1 MFKRSSKI
9 TMLML
14 IVVFCAFAF
23 VGCGTTKDNTG
34 TTTTD
39 QTTDT
44 TKNDTTTNN
53 DENLSLTI
61 TSPKE
66 GDTIE
71 GGTVTVVG
79 NAKGDVDGI
88 DKVKIQILSSD
99 GTVLG
104 EDSSLIADLDQQYS
118 ADVKYE
124 ITDDTTKNDD
134 GTIDGKIR
142 AYVEDTNGTMTTE
155 KSISVKLK

>member
-1 MFKRSSKI
+1 MLKRSSRI

-23 VGCGTTKDNTG
+23 AACGTTNDNTDNN
-34 TTTTD
+34 TD

-44 TKNDTTTNN
+44 TKNDTTTDNAK
-53 DENLSLTI
+53 DISLTI
-61 TSPKE
+61 TSPAD

-71 GGTVTVVG
+71 GGKVTVVG
-79 NAKGDVDGI
+79 NVKGEDLDGL
-88 DKVKIQILSSD
+88 DTVKIQVLADD

-104 EDSSLIADLDQQYS
+104 EDTADVADLDQQYS

-124 ITDDTTKNDD
+124 IGDDVTKGSD
-134 GTIDGKIR
+134 GTVSAKIR
-142 AYVEDTNGTMTTE
+142 AYVDDNDTNAE
-155 KSISVKLK
+155 KTITVKLK